1 LADHR
6 GDYWTEILKPTCT
19 AEGMKSRI
27 CECCGVTE
35 TVAIPATGHSY
46 SAKVTKPTCT
56 EQGYTT
62 FTCSCGDSYIGKYV
76 QATGHSGSWVD
87 LVPASCT
94 EGGIHARVCQV
105 CSTMETENV
114 PASGH
119 SYDSVV
125 TAPTCTTQG
134 YTTKTCSACGNVEVT
149 NYVSAKGHSWNPWI
163 TVKAATCTV
172 EGAQM
177 RFCNCG
183 TTESQ
188 TIGKLP
194 HSYADGVCSACGAAE
209 AVEIEKFDI
218 DASRMIL
225 GNALEFQFGVAMD
238 KIPCTTG
245 YYAVI
250 EKTWAD
256 GSTTTKTIPAEEWGT
271 VGTYWAIGYDGL
283 AAKEMSDIFYV
294 TVYNADGAAVSN
306 AKTDSVRDYVMRN
319 IDKSSDILK
328 TLMVNM
334 LDYGAAAQVTFSYG
348 TNDLANN
355 QLTDEQK
362 ALGTATL
369 EPLTNGQQKGDF
381 YLGTRLVLK
390 SRIQLQVAF
399 AGLTRD
405 MYAIYTFTNN
415 RGELQ
420 TERVEGSEFVDAGG
434 VLGVEMNKLKYSTAR
449 AMVNVAVYYADGTIY
464 GTASDSIEGYV
475 QRNAKSD
482 TDVAIALMKFADS
495 AKAYLYG

>member
-1 LADHR
+1 
-6 GDYWTEILKPTCT
+6 
-19 AEGMKSRI
+19 
-27 CECCGVTE
+27 
-35 TVAIPATGHSY
+35 
-46 SAKVTKPTCT
+46 
-56 EQGYTT
+56 
-62 FTCSCGDSYIGKYV
+62 
-76 QATGHSGSWVD
+76 
-87 LVPASCT
+87 
-94 EGGIHARVCQV
+94 
-105 CSTMETENV
+105 
-114 PASGH
+114 
-119 SYDSVV
+119 
-125 TAPTCTTQG
+125 
-134 YTTKTCSACGNVEVT
+134 
-149 NYVSAKGHSWNPWI
+149 
-163 TVKAATCTV
+163 
-172 EGAQM
+172 
-177 RFCNCG
+177 
-183 TTESQ
+183 
-188 TIGKLP
+188 
-194 HSYADGVCSACGAAE
+194 
-209 AVEIEKFDI
+209 
-218 DASRMIL
+218 
-225 GNALEFQFGVAMD
+225 
-238 KIPCTTG
+238 
-245 YYAVI
+245 
-250 EKTWAD
+250 
-256 GSTTTKTIPAEEWGT
+256 
-271 VGTYWAIGYDGL
+271 
-283 AAKEMSDIFYV
+283 MSDIFYV